1 VPLVGVGGVATGLD
15 AYAKIRAGASAVQLY
30 TALVYEGPG
39 VARRI
44 VAGLDACLARDG
56 LASVRDAVGLDAA
69 TLARGRLDRRQ
80 HVA

>member
-1 VPLVGVGGVATGLD
+1 
-15 AYAKIRAGASAVQLY
+15 
-30 TALVYEGPG
+30 LVYEGPG

-56 LASVRDAVGLDAA
+56 IARLSDVVGWDAA